1 MSNNMTDSEYLA
13 GELMTDAEFMVFN
26 DFVKITTP
34 STIHVSEKRIK
45 PLCKSAFKALYKEV
59 LKIAKK
65 EPRAK
70 ILYKRHISKETVGKW
85 NEYENSLKEANEL
98 FDMIVKQAKVVQ
110 YRGLHYGTVYDEE
123 LKKLKDLCH
132 CYSKLSYCGT
142 IISAVTGDYFYLETT
157 YKDLKHLEP
166 NVETIYV
173 YL

>member
-1 MSNNMTDSEYLA
+1 MTEMFFDSKYDEDLK
-13 GELMTDAEFMVFN
+13 EL
-26 DFVKITTP
+26 VKADLLSEDELIVVNHHLKGLP
-34 STIHVSEKRIK
+34 DMIIRRVSGKSYHQFLDIK
-45 PLCKSAFKALYKEV
+45 QGVLDKIKALHDGESV
-59 LKIAKK
+59 ELKTGD
-65 EPRAK
+65 P
-70 ILYKRHISKETVGKW
+70 
-85 NEYENSLKEANEL
+85 NNNN
-98 FDMIVKQAKVVQ
+98 VKQ
-110 YRGLHYGTVYDEE
+110 RTRFFDIRHDEE